1 MPSFHPP
8 EEMLMA
14 YAAGSMSEPQALL
27 IATHAALCPLC
38 RDRIAELEALGGAMM
53 EELAPASVEES
64 ALRRVLARLDEAP
77 PRPESLSPKLA
88 GEAGPIEAGPTD
100 LSVPQPLRG
109 YLSAGLADLPWR
121 TVIPGMA
128 EVDIETATPA
138 TRARLMQVKAGK
150 TMPRHSHHGDELTLV
165 LTGAYRDASGRY
177 ARGDV
182 QVADP
187 AVDHQPVAEAGTPCI
202 CLVVSD
208 APVKLT
214 GKVSRLLNPFISYK

>member
-27 IATHAALCPLC
+27 IATHAALCPHC
-38 RDRIAELEALGGAMM
+38 RARVAELEALGGAMM
-53 EELAPASVEES
+53 EELEPATLGNASLQS
-64 ALRRVLARLDEAP
+64 LLARLDEAP
-77 PRPESLSPKLA
+77 PQPESLAPQLA
-88 GEAGPIEAGPTD
+88 GEAGAID

-109 YLSAGLADLPWR
+109 YLSAGLTELPWR

-128 EVDIETATPA
+128 EVDIETATPQS
-138 TRARLMQVKAGK
+138 RARLMQVKAGK
-150 TMPRHSHHGDELTLV
+150 TMPRHSHHGEELTLV
-165 LTGAYRDASGRY
+165 LTGAYCDASGRY

-187 AVDHQPVAEAGTPCI
+187 EVDHQPVAEAGEPCI

-214 GKVSRLLNPFISYK
+214 GRVSRLLNPFISYK

>member
-27 IATHAALCPLC
+27 IATHLALCPVC
-38 RDRIAELEALGGAMM
+38 RARVSELEVLGGTMM
-53 EELAPASVEES
+53 EELEPAAVGDASLQS
-64 ALRRVLARLDEAP
+64 LLARLDEAP
-77 PRPESLSPKLA
+77 PQPESLAPQLA
-88 GEAGPIEAGPTD
+88 GEVGSID

-109 YLSAGLADLPWR
+109 YLSAGLTELPWR

-128 EVDIETATPA
+128 EVDVETATPEA
-138 TRARLMQVKAGK
+138 RARLMQVKAGK
-150 TMPRHSHHGDELTLV
+150 TMPRHSHHGEELTLV

-187 AVDHQPVAEAGTPCI
+187 EVDHQPVAEAGEPCI

-214 GKVSRLLNPFISYK
+214 GKISRLLNPFVSYK

>member
-27 IATHAALCPLC
+27 IATHIALCPQC
-38 RDRIAELEALGGAMM
+38 RARVAELEALGGAMM
-53 EELAPASVEES
+53 EEIAPVNVGNASLQS
-64 ALRRVLARLDEAP
+64 LLARLDESP
-77 PRPESLSPKLA
+77 PQPESLASQLS
-88 GEAGPIEAGPTD
+88 GEAATID

-109 YLSAGLADLPWR
+109 YLSAGLTELPWR
-121 TVIPGMA
+121 SVIPGMA
-128 EVDIETATPA
+128 EVDIETATPQS
-138 TRARLMQVKAGK
+138 RARLMQVKAGK
-150 TMPRHSHHGDELTLV
+150 TMPRHSHHGEELTLV
-165 LTGAYRDASGRY
+165 LTGAYNDASGRY

-187 AVDHQPVAEAGTPCI
+187 EVDHQPIAEAGDPCI